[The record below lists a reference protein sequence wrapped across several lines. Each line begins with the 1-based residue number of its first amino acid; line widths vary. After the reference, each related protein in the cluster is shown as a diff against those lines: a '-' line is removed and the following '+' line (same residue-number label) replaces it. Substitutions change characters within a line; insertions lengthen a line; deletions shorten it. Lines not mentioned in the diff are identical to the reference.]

1 MSYTEENYEN
11 AILQLFEKLGY
22 EYVYGPS
29 VERDYSNP
37 LFDSKLRLSLCAIN
51 PNLPIE
57 AIDEAI
63 YKIRNF
69 ENNQLEIKNS
79 VFCDYLQNGVEVS
92 YRLNNEQRYDKVNL
106 VDYDNIEN
114 NSFIVS
120 NQWTF
125 VEHSEK
131 RADIIVF
138 LNGIPLVIIE
148 LKSPS
153 REETDASAA
162 YRQLQNYMREIPS
175 IFAYNAFCVMSD
187 MAETKAGTIT
197 ASEDRFMAW
206 KSVDGSKICRL
217 QHLLCG
223 HIRKAQVS

>member
-29 VERDYSNP
+29 VERDYSDP
-37 LFDSKLRLSLCAIN
+37 LFGSKLRLWLSAIN

-69 ENNQLEIKNS
+69 ESNQLEIKNS
-79 VFCDYLQNGVEVS
+79 IFCDYLQNGVEVS
-92 YRLNNEQRYDKVNL
+92 YRLNNEQKYDKVNL
-106 VDYDNIEN
+106 VDYANIEN

-125 VEHSEK
+125 V
-131 RADIIVF
+131 
-138 LNGIPLVIIE
+138 LPL
-148 LKSPS
+148 
-153 REETDASAA
+153 
-162 YRQLQNYMREIPS
+162 
-175 IFAYNAFCVMSD
+175 
-187 MAETKAGTIT
+187 
-197 ASEDRFMAW
+197 FMVR
-206 KSVDGSKICRL
+206 S
-217 QHLLCG
+217 QE
-223 HIRKAQVS
+223 QVV